1 MQPRSALVALA
12 ILLAAAPAHAE
23 TIAGDRILVIDGD
36 TVVLPPVG
44 SARGEHIR
52 LMAIDAPELSR
63 PRCAVETLAA
73 REATAKLRQL
83 LAGQPVTIERHG
95 LDRYG
100 RTLARLTTPAGDV
113 EDAMLAA
120 GLALPYE
127 RGREAW
133 ARRADYWCKE
143 TTP

>member
-1 MQPRSALVALA
+1 MQPRSALLALA
-12 ILLAAAPAHAE
+12 ILLAAAPAEAE
-23 TIAGDRILVIDGD
+23 TISGDRIHVIDGD
-36 TVVLPPVG
+36 TVVLPPIG
-44 SARGEHIR
+44 GARGEHVR
-52 LMAIDAPELSR
+52 LVGIDAPELSH
-63 PRCAVETLAA
+63 PRCATETIAA

-83 LAGQPVTIERHG
+83 LAGQPVTVERHG

-127 RGREAW
+127 PGREAW

-143 TTP
+143 TMP

>member
-1 MQPRSALVALA
+1 MSQRSAFVALA
-12 ILLAAAPAHAE
+12 IILAAAPARSE

-36 TVVLPPVG
+36 TVILPPVG
-44 SARGEHIR
+44 GARGEHIR
-52 LMAIDAPELSR
+52 LVGIDAPELSH
-63 PRCAVETLAA
+63 PRCAVETIAA
-73 REATAKLRQL
+73 REAAAKLRQL
-83 LAGQPVTIERHG
+83 LAGQPVTIQRHG

-127 RGREAW
+127 PGREAW

-143 TTP
+143 ITP